1 MHGIGLKA
9 QNLCLNH
16 YVGLDIFCAMN
27 LLQLKTAIGRVEVE
41 HDSLYLCI
49 SDQNRLP
56 IIQKIA
62 LKYLEKILKYWC
74 WFLWICLLPKPNS
87 FVE

>member
-16 YVGLDIFCAMN
+16 YVGFDIFCAMN

-41 HDSLYLCI
+41 HESLYLCI

-56 IIQKIA
+56 IHTENSIKIFR
-62 LKYLEKILKYWC
+62 KNFKILV
-74 WFLWICLLPKPNS
+74 LVSLDLPLPKPDS